1 MLKRNLSD
9 DNPEA
14 FIEIT
19 GLQEEKETNNE
30 QLVAIPILVLD
41 KPIKAKNLFF
51 IVYRLANDEIKPGK
65 AE

>member
-30 QLVAIPILVLD
+30 QLVAIPILVLE
-41 KPIKAKNLFF
+41 KTIKAKNLFF
-51 IVYRLANDEIKPGK
+51 IVYRLVNDEIKPGK

>member
-19 GLQEEKETNNE
+19 GLQEEKETNYN
-30 QLVAIPILVLD
+30 
-41 KPIKAKNLFF
+41 KNHYLF
-51 IVYRLANDEIKPGK
+51 IIIWIYIIINSVKYKNYEVI
-65 AE
+65 

>member
-30 QLVAIPILVLD
+30 QLVAIPILVLE
-41 KPIKAKNLFF
+41 KTIKAKNLFF
-51 IVYRLANDEIKPGK
+51 IVYRLMNDEIKPGK